1 VLSHQSTSLDS
12 CGHIDLGIEAGNI
25 TGPISSISVP
35 AHSPNKF
42 ALLFAMPNNQPGV
55 LEHITQN
62 KENLA
67 KTSAELLKKEEE
79 LSQVK
84 TPEKAKLKGLF
95 SQIPASTD
103 VLLAGMT
110 YEWFTQS
117 AIRTASRGASGTLS
131 IQQRLS
137 ALETTI
143 AELKTTNDQLKT
155 TNDQLKTTNEQLRTT
170 NGRLITKIRQL
181 ETSLGDVSKTV
192 QCVCKFMSVLLYPC

>member
-1 VLSHQSTSLDS
+1 MLVYAIPSIHFT
-12 CGHIDLGIEAGNI
+12 CGRIDLGIEAGNI

-42 ALLFAMPNNQPGV
+42 ALLFALPNNQPGV

-62 KENLA
+62 KENLT
-67 KTSAELLKKEEE
+67 KTSAELLKEEEE

-84 TPEKAKLKGLF
+84 TPKKLKGLF

-117 AIRTASRGASGTLS
+117 AIRTASKGASGTLS

-143 AELKTTNDQLKT
+143 VELKTTNDQLK
-155 TNDQLKTTNEQLRTT
+155 
-170 NGRLITKIRQL
+170 
-181 ETSLGDVSKTV
+181 
-192 QCVCKFMSVLLYPC
+192 